1 MAFGY
6 MEGSTAP
13 FCSKREDAGQKQP
26 ETQGASA
33 LLVCLLSGSSL
44 GMARGWQEKGI
55 LDHEESVARTMAGAR
70 ILVRGVIKKRNKK
83 EDTVTLV
90 LEEVTA
96 EAGRRTG
103 KFRRMVVYAENRT
116 TEKNDSD
123 SGGELAVGVKVQVRG
138 KLAPVEGP
146 GNPGNLISGPITE
159 QRELHAGCTGRTWQW
174 REERQS
180 LITRESQ
187 SFGCNVPVYLKR
199 YACRRMWLY
208 LKPCFWEIHLI

>member
-1 MAFGY
+1 
-6 MEGSTAP
+6 
-13 FCSKREDAGQKQP
+13 
-26 ETQGASA
+26 
-33 LLVCLLSGSSL
+33 
-44 GMARGWQEKGI
+44 MARGWQEKGF

-70 ILVRGVIKKRNKK
+70 ILVRGVIKKAEQK

-146 GNPGNLISGPITE
+146 GNPGEFDFRTYYRTKGIACRLYGENLAV
-159 QRELHAGCTGRTWQW
+159 AGG
-174 REERQS
+174 EA
-180 LITRESQ
+180 IPYTRESQ

>member
-1 MAFGY
+1 MAVCSCGGEFYGFLGY

-13 FCSKREDAGQKQP
+13 FCSKKRRCRAEATGKHRV
-26 ETQGASA
+26 
-33 LLVCLLSGSSL
+33 LLLFLVCLLSGSSL

-70 ILVRGVIKKRNKK
+70 ILVRGVIKKAEQK

-123 SGGELAVGVKVQVRG
+123 SG
-138 KLAPVEGP
+138 
-146 GNPGNLISGPITE
+146 
-159 QRELHAGCTGRTWQW
+159 
-174 REERQS
+174 
-180 LITRESQ
+180 ESWPW
-187 SFGCNVPVYLKR
+187 G
-199 YACRRMWLY
+199 
-208 LKPCFWEIHLI
+208 

>member
-1 MAFGY
+1 M
-6 MEGSTAP
+6 
-13 FCSKREDAGQKQP
+13 
-26 ETQGASA
+26 
-33 LLVCLLSGSSL
+33 
-44 GMARGWQEKGI
+44 
-55 LDHEESVARTMAGAR
+55 
-70 ILVRGVIKKRNKK
+70 
-83 EDTVTLV
+83 

-146 GNPGNLISGPITE
+146 GNPGEFDFRTYYRTKGIACRLYGENLAV
-159 QRELHAGCTGRTWQW
+159 AGGEAIPYYKGIAEFRMQCAGVL
-174 REERQS
+174 E
-180 LITRESQ
+180 
-187 SFGCNVPVYLKR
+187 R